1 MLLNI
6 TVTVKP
12 KNRFINL
19 DIDIAFARDIARLT
33 MFISQELVTN
43 SFAVVHRHSLFY
55 VETNISYISGQKV
68 GDFNIP
74 KEWEEFKRRLSI
86 E

>member
-33 MFISQELVTN
+33 GACHKFI
-43 SFAVVHRHSLFY
+43 
-55 VETNISYISGQKV
+55 
-68 GDFNIP
+68 
-74 KEWEEFKRRLSI
+74 RRSSSTFIVLRRNKHI
-86 E
+86 IHIRPEGR